1 MPRVVS
7 ELLVEAVREGLSMFA
22 HSLFVAMQEKIISP
36 NDSEFDIDYN
46 QFPIDKCLA
55 AHQANVLCINP
66 TQLFAI
72 PYENHF
78 SMYLSKSLEDA
89 RTLHQKLFHTIP
101 TKIFNMTDKIDTDVY
116 DLQTK
121 KTESFSEIRDRT
133 INLPAFIC
141 FMKKG

>member
-1 MPRVVS
+1 M
-7 ELLVEAVREGLSMFA
+7 LDAVKEGLSMLA

-36 NDSEFDIDYN
+36 DDSEISIPFD
-46 QFPIDKCLA
+46 QFPMDQCLSA
-55 AHQANVLCINP
+55 YRQNILCIHP
-66 TQLFAI
+66 TKLFAI
-72 PYENHF
+72 PHENHF
-78 SMYLSKSLEDA
+78 AMYLSKSLEDA
-89 RTLHQKLFHTIP
+89 RTLHQKLFHTMP

>member
-1 MPRVVS
+1 M
-7 ELLVEAVREGLSMFA
+7 LDAVREGLSMLA

-36 NDSEFDIDYN
+36 DDSEISIPFD
-46 QFPIDKCLA
+46 QFPMDQCLSA
-55 AHQANVLCINP
+55 YRQNILCIHP
-66 TQLFAI
+66 TKLFAI

-78 SMYLSKSLEDA
+78 AMYLSKSLEDA
-89 RTLHQKLFHTIP
+89 RTLHQKLFHSIP